1 VLRSISIP
9 LWVHLCAINHSPTL
23 IMKIKTKLTLGV
35 GLLFLMILL
44 LSAIGE
50 IYINALKSDTE
61 NILVDN
67 YNSLEYANKMLA
79 SLEEN
84 SSKSLQKFN
93 ENLTLQERNIS
104 EIGEKEAT
112 QSLRVYYN
120 QYLQAEAN
128 SKNQQFIRQEIFKII
143 DLNMQAIKR
152 KSEFAK
158 RTAEVATLRIA
169 LSGVI
174 CFLIAFT
181 LLINL
186 PSNIANPIKELTESI
201 KQIAAKNYSQR
212 VHFESNN
219 EFGELATSFNTM
231 AEKLE
236 EYNDSSLAI
245 LMIEKKRIETLINN
259 MHDPVIGLDENM
271 KIIFVNEEG
280 TKTVGLPATEMV
292 GEFAQNLAIRNDL
305 LRSLMQDIQ
314 VTQSISG
321 KEKTQT
327 VKIFA
332 DGKESYFEKETH
344 IISITPTGEQTKK
357 TIGFVVIL
365 RNITEYKELDFAKT
379 NFIATVS
386 HEFKTP
392 ISSIKMSLQLLE
404 NEKVGQINK
413 EQKNLIESIK
423 DDANRLLGTTSE
435 LLNITQVET
444 GNIQLSIMPTEPIA
458 ILEYAINANKMQAEQ
473 KQIQLKIDCPEEL
486 PQVLADS
493 EKTAWVLINLISN
506 AIRYSHDN
514 STINLSIVADNQH
527 VKFMVK
533 DTGQGIA
540 PQYKDKVFDRYFRVP
555 GTKKE
560 GTGLGLAI
568 SKEFIEAQ
576 GGQISVE
583 SDFGAG
589 SVFTVQLN
597 RIK

>member
-1 VLRSISIP
+1 
-9 LWVHLCAINHSPTL
+9 
-23 IMKIKTKLTLGV
+23 MKIKTKLTLGV
-35 GLLFLMILL
+35 GLLFLMIIL
-44 LSAIGE
+44 LSVIGAA
-50 IYINALKSDTE
+50 YINALKSDTE
-61 NILVDN
+61 NILVAN
-67 YNSLEYANKMLA
+67 YKSLEFSSKMLLA
-79 SLEEN
+79 LEEN
-84 SSKSLQKFN
+84 SNKSLKEFG
-93 ENLTLQERNIS
+93 ENLKKQEHNIS

-112 QSLRVYYN
+112 QNLKVYFI
-120 QYLQAEAN
+120 QF
-128 SKNQQFIRQEIFKII
+128 SKNQSDFKIHQFIRKEIFKIM
-143 DLNMQAIKR
+143 DMNMQAIQR

-169 LSGVI
+169 LAGVV

-186 PSNIANPIKELTESI
+186 PSNIANPIKELAESI
-201 KQIAAKNYSQR
+201 KQIAARNYSQR

-236 EYNDSSLAI
+236 EYNDSNLAT
-245 LMIEKKRIETLINN
+245 LMIEKKRIEALIGN

-271 KIIFVNEEG
+271 KILFVNEEA

-305 LRSLMQDIQ
+305 LRSLMLDIQ

-321 KEKTQT
+321 KEKTKT

-332 DGKESYFEKETH
+332 NGKESYFEKETDT
-344 IISITPTGEQTKK
+344 ISIIPTGEQFKK

-392 ISSIKMSLQLLE
+392 IASIKMSLQLLE
-404 NEKVGQINK
+404 NERVGILNE

-423 DDANRLLGTTSE
+423 EDTNRLLNTTSE

-444 GNIQLSIMPTEPIA
+444 GNIQLAIVSTDPKA
-458 ILEYAINANKMQAEQ
+458 ILMYAVNANKTQAEQ
-473 KQIQLKIDCPEEL
+473 KKIQLKIDTPEKL

-514 STINLSIVADNQH
+514 SIIFLNIIVENQH
-527 VKFMVK
+527 LKFVVRDM
-533 DTGQGIA
+533 GQGIA

-597 RIK
+597 RG